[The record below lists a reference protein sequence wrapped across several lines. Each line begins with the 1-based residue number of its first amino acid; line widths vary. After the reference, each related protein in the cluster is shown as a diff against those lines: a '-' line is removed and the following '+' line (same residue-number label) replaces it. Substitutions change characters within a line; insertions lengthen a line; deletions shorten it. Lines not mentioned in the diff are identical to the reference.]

1 MEDELLGW
9 LFGKNRDTEKG
20 ITVEN
25 ELENKIRDIQNNFN
39 LFNHSAE
46 LERSIQNEN
55 DRKFYDMVIVN
66 SNLWSSWL
74 ESTTYNVFTRYPL
87 DGLQVGATLVML
99 LTFKFSFDNESQR
112 QIDRIIEQIK
122 QEREIMNNTDNATRS
137 ILSLFIELQKNS
149 GFILSYGFIE
159 ECSNY
164 AMKIIHQKM
173 GI

>member
-66 SNLWSSWL
+66 SNLLSSWL

-87 DGLQVGATLVML
+87 DGLQ
-99 LTFKFSFDNESQR
+99 
-112 QIDRIIEQIK
+112 
-122 QEREIMNNTDNATRS
+122 
-137 ILSLFIELQKNS
+137 
-149 GFILSYGFIE
+149 
-159 ECSNY
+159 
-164 AMKIIHQKM
+164 
-173 GI
+173 